1 MEDEAGLRLEKRKN
15 FLINFSYWSVIIIC
29 TFLLIKFIGPI
40 LTPFIIAFLI
50 SVILNYPVKF
60 ISDKVH
66 IRKSFVSIICVI
78 IFYALSGLVLTLVGT
93 RIVLFIKDIFI
104 GLPYLFTSIFQPM
117 IQDIF
122 DTLEKFTLSLDPGLI
137 SALEDSS
144 DTIMKTLGDFVS
156 RISTSVVEWI
166 SGVATSIPGIF
177 LNTLIAVIMTFFITI
192 SFEDIIT
199 FIDRQIPKSIKNTI
213 DESKKYISNT
223 LLKCILSYV
232 LILSMTFT
240 EIWIGLSILRIDN
253 AMLIALIIAIFDIL
267 PILGTGGIMVP
278 WAVISFIYGNY
289 TIGIGIAI
297 LYIIV
302 TIIRNIVEPK
312 LVGHQVGLHPVVTL
326 ASMLIGL
333 NFFGIVGLFGFP
345 ITLSLLKN
353 LNDKGVI
360 RIFK

>member
-1 MEDEAGLRLEKRKN
+1 
-15 FLINFSYWSVIIIC
+15 
-29 TFLLIKFIGPI
+29 
-40 LTPFIIAFLI
+40 
-50 SVILNYPVKF
+50 
-60 ISDKVH
+60 
-66 IRKSFVSIICVI
+66 
-78 IFYALSGLVLTLVGT
+78 
-93 RIVLFIKDIFI
+93 
-104 GLPYLFTSIFQPM
+104 M

-177 LNTLIAVIMTFFITI
+177 LNTLISVIMTFFITI
-192 SFEDIIT
+192 SFEDIIS
-199 FIDRQIPKSIKNTI
+199 FIERQIPGSMKKTI
-213 DESKKYISNT
+213 DESKKYISTT
-223 LLKCILSYV
+223 LFKCILSY
-232 LILSMTFT
+232 LIIIAMTFT

-253 AMLIALIIAIFDIL
+253 AMLIAFIIAIFDIL

-326 ASMLIGL
+326 ATMLIGL